1 MVKVDAVGMVMAV
14 EMVGRSEL
22 SLEWRQQLRQL
33 RQLQRWWSRVLVTV
47 AGAMLITHQST
58 GTNWTKFREVKLRE
72 SRKLAYGSGIW

>member
-14 EMVGRSEL
+14 EMVGRSGL

-33 RQLQRWWSRVLVTV
+33 RRWWWSRVLVTV